1 MGTRQGWQKYRSRCQ
16 SGIYNF
22 YFVEIGWSLDPVG
35 GGNIFDSVQVRSWKT
50 KGRGAKMCTARP
62 SWMSISQQSL
72 GYKDNMY
79 KVAVGDLQDILE
91 IDKDSLL
98 VTVQPGVTI
107 GLLNR

>member
-1 MGTRQGWQKYRSRCQ
+1 MRA
-16 SGIYNF
+16 
-22 YFVEIGWSLDPVG
+22 
-35 GGNIFDSVQVRSWKT
+35 WKT

-79 KVAVGDLQDILE
+79 KVAVGDLQDILK
-91 IDKDSLL
+91 IDKDNLL

-107 GLLNR
+107 GLLNRFGAFFCIIDLVYF

>member
-1 MGTRQGWQKYRSRCQ
+1 
-16 SGIYNF
+16 
-22 YFVEIGWSLDPVG
+22 
-35 GGNIFDSVQVRSWKT
+35 
-50 KGRGAKMCTARP
+50 
-62 SWMSISQQSL
+62 MSISQQSL

-107 GLLNR
+107 GLLNRYLSFKALI

>member
-1 MGTRQGWQKYRSRCQ
+1 
-16 SGIYNF
+16 
-22 YFVEIGWSLDPVG
+22 
-35 GGNIFDSVQVRSWKT
+35 
-50 KGRGAKMCTARP
+50 
-62 SWMSISQQSL
+62 MSISQQSL

>member
-1 MGTRQGWQKYRSRCQ
+1 M
-16 SGIYNF
+16 
-22 YFVEIGWSLDPVG
+22 VEIYL
-35 GGNIFDSVQVRSWKT
+35 ILFQVRSWKT

-107 GLLNR
+107 GLLNRYLSFKALI